1 MPLPALPGPGPTAKV
16 FAKNVGQGAVSSDG
30 DTLRFLSN
38 HVWPLSNFLSAQVS
52 WEMLGI
58 HLTTYWHTFSNHIYI
73 HLNTMLTL
81 DRSVRG
87 DNQQER
93 IVRMTKIMK
102 SNWSPNLSTH
112 PANASI
118 SCDAERRRQQWRW
131 WWLAYWTLV
140 LSPASVLAD
149 HL

>member
-58 HLTTYWHTFSNHIYI
+58 HLTTY
-73 HLNTMLTL
+73 
-81 DRSVRG
+81 
-87 DNQQER
+87 
-93 IVRMTKIMK
+93 
-102 SNWSPNLSTH
+102 
-112 PANASI
+112 
-118 SCDAERRRQQWRW
+118 
-131 WWLAYWTLV
+131 
-140 LSPASVLAD
+140 
-149 HL
+149 